1 MKIKFNVPA
10 QIKNAVGK
18 RETFK
23 PGTYDLDEKIIDH
36 WFIQGLIASG
46 QVVILEEAIKPKPV
60 KPEQQELPL
69 EAPEKISI
77 KRVKL
82 DSHVDSVEKEKIEI
96 EEIRPTLKTKKMD
109 VKESIA
115 VAPVKEVKNTLK
127 RRKRV

>member
-10 QIKNAVGK
+10 QIKNAVGE